1 MSSISTVKVPGMDG
15 LLGLIIALL
24 VFAGIIWLA
33 GRSARS
39 IMIIGVGLIVLAV
52 LAYLGVFT

>member
-1 MSSISTVKVPGMDG
+1 MDG